1 MNLTP
6 GGNAPVPAQ
15 ELRVRVIA
23 GGPVDASAFR
33 SFADGKVR
41 GDSDMVFYGQPRNE
55 DGSISFSTEG
65 TNSVFTVVPPQA
77 RRAESRVHRYL

>member
-15 ELRVRVIA
+15 ELRVRILS

-33 SFADGKVR
+33 LFAAGKVQ
-41 GDSDMVFYGQPRNE
+41 G
-55 DGSISFSTEG
+55 
-65 TNSVFTVVPPQA
+65 A
-77 RRAESRVHRYL
+77 A

>member
-15 ELRVRVIA
+15 ELRVRILS

-33 SFADGKVR
+33 LFADGKVQETR
-41 GDSDMVFYGQPRNE
+41 IWSSTDSPV
-55 DGSISFSTEG
+55 T
-65 TNSVFTVVPPQA
+65 TTALSVIILREITA
-77 RRAESRVHRYL
+77 LLSLT

>member
-23 GGPVDASAFR
+23 GGP
-33 SFADGKVR
+33 
-41 GDSDMVFYGQPRNE
+41 
-55 DGSISFSTEG
+55 
-65 TNSVFTVVPPQA
+65 
-77 RRAESRVHRYL
+77 

>member
-15 ELRVRVIA
+15 ELRVRILS

-33 SFADGKVR
+33 LFADGKVQ
-41 GDSDMVFYGQPRNE
+41 GDADMVFYG
-55 DGSISFSTEG
+55 
-65 TNSVFTVVPPQA
+65 
-77 RRAESRVHRYL
+77 